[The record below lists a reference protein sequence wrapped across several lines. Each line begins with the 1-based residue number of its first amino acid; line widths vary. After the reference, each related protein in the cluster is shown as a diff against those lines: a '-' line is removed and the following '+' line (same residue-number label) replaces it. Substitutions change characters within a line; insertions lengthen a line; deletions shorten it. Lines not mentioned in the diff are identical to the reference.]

1 MNVTFDKVPKGHVGL
16 EYAVPNDSFSLRS
29 PMIELTY
36 KGSRLSKDLEMI
48 NAGTISPCSQV
59 QSAPILKDGNG

>member
-1 MNVTFDKVPKGHVGL
+1 MLPLTTLPKGHVGL

-48 NAGTISPCSQV
+48 NAGTI
-59 QSAPILKDGNG
+59 